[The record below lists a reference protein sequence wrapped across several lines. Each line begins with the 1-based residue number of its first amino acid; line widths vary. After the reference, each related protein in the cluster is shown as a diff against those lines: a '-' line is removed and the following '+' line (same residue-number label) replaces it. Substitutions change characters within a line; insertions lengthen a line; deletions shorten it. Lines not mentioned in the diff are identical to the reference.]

1 MRLRVATFNVENLD
15 EPRKGGVPLEARI
28 AVLRPQLLAL
38 RADVLCLQEVSAHAR
53 HDGQHELRALDRLV
67 EGTPYATFAR
77 ATSKVASGGPSDKH
91 NVVVLSRLPIV
102 AAQQHFHDLVDPP
115 IVRLTTTPQPRDEHV
130 RWDRPVLEV
139 HLAMPDGRP
148 LVVFDAHLKA
158 PLAASIEGQKIS
170 PLGWRSVE
178 GWAEGYLLAAI
189 KRVGQALE
197 LRRRIDQL
205 LDADAQAR
213 ILVAGDLNAEMT
225 SSALRILRAD
235 LEDTGNPALASRSFV
250 ALEDHIPEARRYTVL
265 HRGRRLMLDHLLA
278 SASLAACYVEAAV
291 LNDDLLD
298 EYELELAHTEPVGS
312 LHAPLVVELELGD
325 RGAVGERNLDG

>member
-1 MRLRVATFNVENLD
+1 MRLRVATFNLENLD
-15 EPRKGGVPLEARI
+15 EHRRVGAPLDERI

-53 HDGQHELRALDRLV
+53 HGGQHPLRALDRLL

-102 AAQQHFHDLVDPP
+102 AEQQHFHDLVDPP
-115 IVRLTTTPQPRDEHV
+115 IVRLTTTPEPRDEPV

-139 HLAMPDGRP
+139 HLALPDGRL
-148 LVVFDAHLKA
+148 LVVFDAHLRA
-158 PLAASIEGQKIS
+158 PLAASIEGQKLS
-170 PLGWRSVE
+170 PLVWRTVD

-205 LDADAQAR
+205 LDADSQAR
-213 ILVAGDLNAEMT
+213 ILVAGDLNAEIT
-225 SSALRILRAD
+225 ASALRILRAD
-235 LEDTGNPALASRSFV
+235 IEDTGNPALASRSLV
-250 ALEDHIPEARRYTVL
+250 ALEEHIAEDRRYTVL

-278 SASLAACYVEAAV
+278 SASLASCYVDGAI
-291 LNDDLLD
+291 LNDGLLD
-298 EYELELAHTEPVGS
+298 EYELEIAHTEPVGS
-312 LHAPLVVELELGD
+312 LHAPLVVELELG
-325 RGAVGERNLDG
+325 

>member
-15 EPRKGGVPLEARI
+15 EPRKGGVPLDERI

-38 RADVLCLQEVSAHAR
+38 RADVLCLQEVSAHTR
-53 HDGQHELRALDRLV
+53 HGGQHPLRALDRLLA
-67 EGTPYATFAR
+67 GTPYATFAR

-102 AAQQHFHDLVDPP
+102 AEQQHFHDLVDPP
-115 IVRLTTTPQPRDEHV
+115 IVRLTTTPEPRDEPV

-139 HLAMPDGRP
+139 HLALPDGRL
-148 LVVFDAHLKA
+148 LVVFDAHLRA
-158 PLAASIEGQKIS
+158 PLAASIEGQKLS
-170 PLGWRSVE
+170 PLVWRTVD

-205 LDADAQAR
+205 FDADDQAR
-213 ILVAGDLNAEMT
+213 ILVAGDLNAEIT
-225 SSALRILRAD
+225 ASALRILRAD
-235 LEDTGNPALASRSFV
+235 IEDTGNPALASRSLV
-250 ALEDHIPEARRYTVL
+250 ALEEHIAEDRRYTVL

-278 SASLAACYVEAAV
+278 SASLASCYVDGAI
-291 LNDDLLD
+291 LNEGLLD
-298 EYELELAHTEPVGS
+298 EYELEVAHVEPVGS
-312 LHAPLVVELELGD
+312 LHAPLVVELELG
-325 RGAVGERNLDG
+325 